1 MTNGK
6 DAEPGLR
13 TTRES
18 EIFRDPPG
26 SGNYSSSIGAAQG
39 IELFSGSGRVRR
51 ARPAKSIFEPA
62 RQVPVFAETDVL
74 VVGGGPAGTAAAIA
88 AARIGA
94 DVLLV
99 ERYNHLGGLS
109 TGDLVI
115 WIDRMTDWSGRHI
128 IRGLADEFM
137 DRLPNEA
144 IQGPPRADWGNR
156 DAATAA
162 YWAQRTAA
170 YHGIVTWS
178 PTIDPEALK
187 TLSMRM
193 VTEAKVRLLLHSWC
207 TAPIVE
213 EGVVKG
219 AIFESKE
226 GRHAVLAKVVVDT
239 TGDADLIAGS
249 GAQCETDIDAGDI
262 HHCMNTA
269 FLIGGVDME
278 RWLAFRRNEPDAFTA
293 FMALGRERLKFFEKP
308 FVSWRNDVALFMGPR
323 LAGYSAVDVEDLTTV
338 ELRSR
343 ELAVGHL
350 EVYRSAAPGFSNAF
364 LMLGAPQIGVRHS
377 RRLVGLRKVTRQQ
390 WDTGHVWDDEIG
402 VLTSLAPKFPNISV
416 PYGSLVPEKLDNI
429 LGAGRHVGCDASS
442 HTFLREIPQCWL
454 TGQAAGVAAAL
465 SASIGMRP
473 RRSKINPARI
483 APSRSISV
491 ADHRNRRTACFG
503 GGVTPIALSIASDN
517 TDYRSQM
524 RVRSMSAVER
534 YADSTNSGSHVRG

>member
-1 MTNGK
+1 MANEK
-6 DAEPGLR
+6 DTAPGVR

-39 IELFSGSGRVRR
+39 IEVFSGNARAGR
-51 ARPAKSIFEPA
+51 ARSAKTVFEPA
-62 RQVPVFAETDVL
+62 RQIPVFAETDVL

-88 AARIGA
+88 AGRLGA
-94 DVLLV
+94 EVLLV

-109 TGDLVI
+109 TGGLVI

-137 DRLPNEA
+137 ERLPKGA

-162 YWAQRTAA
+162 HWAQRTAA
-170 YHGIVTWS
+170 YHGVVTWS

-193 VTEAKVRLLLHSWC
+193 VDEAKVRLLLHAWC
-207 TAPIVE
+207 TAPIADD
-213 EGVVKG
+213 GVVKG

-239 TGDADLIAGS
+239 TGDADLIARAG
-249 GAQCETDIDAGDI
+249 GRCETDIDAGDI

-269 FLIGGVDME
+269 FLFGGVDME
-278 RWLAFRRNEPDAFTA
+278 RWLAFRRNEPNAFAA
-293 FMALGRERLKFFEKP
+293 FMASGREQVKFFEKP

-323 LAGYSAVDVEDLTTV
+323 LAGYSAIDVEDLTTV

-343 ELAVGHL
+343 ELAVAHVEL
-350 EVYRSAAPGFSNAF
+350 YRSTAPGFAEAF

-377 RRLVGLRKVTRQQ
+377 RRVAALRKVTRAQ
-390 WDTGHVWDDEIG
+390 WDTGQVWDDEIG
-402 VLTSLAPKFPNISV
+402 VSTSLAPKFPNISV
-416 PYGSLVPEKLDNI
+416 PYGSLVPERVDNI

-465 SASIGMRP
+465 AACNGKRP
-473 RRSKINPARI
+473 CDLAVATIQRELLRQGVYLSPGIEGRLQTA
-483 APSRSISV
+483 SV
-491 ADHRNRRTACFG
+491 AA
-503 GGVTPIALSIASDN
+503 
-517 TDYRSQM
+517 
-524 RVRSMSAVER
+524 E
-534 YADSTNSGSHVRG
+534 